1 MESIKNKVLS
11 KCIANGG
18 ARITLEDIGP
28 MATMPQKDA
37 AFERGLPSN
46 VYAERMVLG
55 SVLMND
61 EKFVDV
67 AAVLQPDDF
76 SLDKHRRIFRRML
89 ELHNRS
95 EKIDHVTVANEL
107 MRYGELESVDG
118 VSYLVSLDEGLPE
131 LFNLDSYAQIV
142 KDKGT
147 MRQLIFAAQEIS
159 QRCFL
164 GEDDPKKILELAE
177 ESILRLGEARSND
190 ELISARQVIDGTAGG
205 LDAMLN
211 PISRVKGTSTGFYR
225 YDEMTGGLHGG
236 ELIILAA
243 RPAMGKTALALN
255 MALHIATKRSNRKA
269 VAVFSLEMSNE
280 SLMTRLICSQAK
292 VDQQKF
298 RVGHLNED
306 EISRLK
312 YAAADI
318 YDAPLYVDDSSD
330 TSLMEVRAKV
340 KKLQQQVKRDHD
352 LPLGLV
358 IVDYLQLM
366 SAPNLGRNSNRV
378 QEVSALSRGLKLM
391 AKDLDVP
398 FLVVSQLSRAP
409 EQRQGD
415 HRPLLSDLRE
425 SGSIE
430 QDADIVNFIFRPEEY
445 SKVKNEELKGKAE
458 LIIAKQRNGPTG
470 TLPLMFIQEYTRFMN
485 PEQHEE
491 APPE

>member
-1 MESIKNKVLS
+1 
-11 KCIANGG
+11 
-18 ARITLEDIGP
+18 
-28 MATMPQKDA
+28 MASTPQKDA

-61 EKFVDV
+61 EKFVNV
-67 AAVLQPDDF
+67 AATLQPDDF

-89 ELHNRS
+89 ELYDRQ
-95 EKIDHVTVANEL
+95 EKIDHVTLSNEL

-131 LFNLDSYAQIV
+131 LFNLDSYVQIV
-142 KDKGT
+142 KDKAT
-147 MRQLIFAAQEIS
+147 LRQMIFASQEIM
-159 QRCFL
+159 QRCFVA
-164 GEDDPKKILELAE
+164 EDDPKKILEVAE
-177 ESILRLGEARSND
+177 ESFLRLGEAQSHD
-190 ELISARQVIDGTAGG
+190 ELISARDVIDKKDGG
-205 LDAMLN
+205 LDALLS
-211 PISRVKGTSTGFYR
+211 PSSRVQGTSTGFYR
-225 YDEMTGGLHGG
+225 YDDMTGGLHGG

-255 MALHIATKRSNRKA
+255 MALYIATKREERNRKA
-269 VAVFSLEMSNE
+269 VAVFSLEMSSE
-280 SLMTRLICSQAK
+280 ALMTRLICAQGK

-306 EISRLK
+306 EMSRLK
-312 YAAADI
+312 LAAADI
-318 YDAPLYVDDSSD
+318 YDAPLYIDDSSD
-330 TSLMEVRAKV
+330 TTLMAIRAKV
-340 KKLQQQVKRDHD
+340 KKLAQQIQRDRGA
-352 LPLGLV
+352 PLGLV

-366 SAPNLGRNSNRV
+366 SAPNMGRNSNRV

-391 AKDLDVP
+391 SKDLDVP
-398 FLVVSQLSRAP
+398 FLVLSQLSRAP
-409 EQRQGD
+409 DQRQGD

-445 SKVKNEELKGKAE
+445 NKEQREDLHGQAE

-470 TLPLMFIQEYTRFMN
+470 KVPLFFIHEFTKFVN

>member
-1 MESIKNKVLS
+1 
-11 KCIANGG
+11 
-18 ARITLEDIGP
+18 

-55 SVLMND
+55 SILMND
-61 EKFVDV
+61 EKFVNV
-67 AAVLQPDDF
+67 AATLQPDDF

-89 ELHNRS
+89 ELYDRQ
-95 EKIDHVTVANEL
+95 EKIDHVTLSNEL

-131 LFNLDSYAQIV
+131 LFNLDSYVQIV
-142 KDKGT
+142 KDKAT
-147 MRQLIFAAQEIS
+147 LRQMIFASQEIM
-159 QRCFL
+159 QRCFVA
-164 GEDDPKKILELAE
+164 EEDPKKILEVAE
-177 ESILRLGEARSND
+177 ESFLRLGEAQSHD
-190 ELISARQVIDGTAGG
+190 ELISAKDVIDKKDGG
-205 LDAMLN
+205 LDALLS
-211 PISRVKGTSTGFYR
+211 PSSRVQGTSTGFYR
-225 YDEMTGGLHGG
+225 YDDMTGGLHGG

-255 MALHIATKRSNRKA
+255 MALHIATKQRNRKT
-269 VAVFSLEMSNE
+269 VAVFSLEMPSE
-280 SLMTRLICSQAK
+280 ALMTRLICSQAN

-298 RVGHLNED
+298 RVNHLNED
-306 EISRLK
+306 EMSRLK
-312 YAAADI
+312 QGAADI
-318 YDAPLYVDDSSD
+318 YDAPLYIDDSSN
-330 TSLMEVRAKV
+330 TSLLDIKAKV
-340 KKLQQQVKRDHD
+340 KKLAQQIQRDHGA
-352 LPLGLV
+352 PLGLV

-366 SAPNLGRNSNRV
+366 SAPNMGRNSNRV

-391 AKDLDVP
+391 SKDLDVP
-398 FLVVSQLSRAP
+398 FLVLSQLSRAP
-409 EQRQGD
+409 DQRQGD

-445 SKVKNEELKGKAE
+445 NKEQREDLHGQAE

-470 TLPLMFIQEYTRFMN
+470 KVPLIFIHEYTKFVN